1 MNTPTILSQSRLLG
15 SWTHCL
21 KLLAISSLAIGLHG
35 CGGSDDQTIVTAN
48 GNTPLVLSN
57 FTGLKG
63 YTVGTSQVYSVTVKD
78 PDGISSVSVK
88 LDGENIPVTVAGDV
102 YSITLPSSITV
113 GTHSVV
119 FTARGKSSDGTL
131 EVPISEGVNFTVFK
145 SNTPL
150 SISAIQGF
158 AAYTVGT
165 AQTYFSDVV
174 DPDGIGSV
182 SATLN
187 GVALAVTKVADRYSV
202 TIPASAAAGNKTLR
216 FEAVGKQPNAS
227 DETVQSAQ
235 LAFVIYNNNTPLV
248 AGPITGLTSYTV
260 GSSQTYSLT
269 PTDPDGITSVT
280 ATLDGSNVA
289 LAANNGVYSFAT
301 PTNLTVGNHAISF
314 TATGRQPNGNAETA
328 IVVSQ
333 NINILTT
340 NTPLNLGAISG
351 PATYT
356 VGTAQ
361 AYSAIVTDPD
371 GIVSV
376 SATLDGSPISV
387 VPTNGTYSVTL
398 PITTTVGQHTIQFSA
413 IGRRPD
419 NSSETAV
426 TVSRQIQIL
435 TTNTNLSLSAIS
447 GLASYVVGASP
458 TYSATIVDP
467 DGINSV
473 SATLDGSNIGITNS
487 GSTYSVN
494 VPSTVSLGQ
503 HTLVIRAQGTQPDA
517 SLETQQTASL
527 TFTVLAAN
535 TPLSISA
542 VSGASALPLNTIGTY
557 SVSVTDPDG
566 ISSVNATIDGAPSNV
581 TINGSTYS
589 VQTPS
594 YQQSGSHTVVFT
606 AVGQIPGG
614 GTETAQQRSLTFNAQ
629 TANTPI
635 SLSTISGL
643 SSFTVGQSPQYT
655 FSVVDPDGIVNVSAT
670 LNGQSISVTPPSSGS
685 TYTITIPS
693 VVSQGFYTL
702 TVNAVGTVPGAG
714 TENAQAQSTTFTVL
728 PINTPL
734 TISAVTVQSFSTF
747 NQWSVT
753 IVEPDGNPT
762 VTASIGGVN
771 QVFFR
776 SGNVYSF
783 TTAFSAV
790 GSIVFTAVGVRPDGS
805 AEPLQSSTYV
815 PPQPN

>member
-1 MNTPTILSQSRLLG
+1 MNILSILSQLRLVS
-15 SWTHCL
+15 SWKHVL
-21 KLLAISSLAIGLHG
+21 KFVAVYFLAVSLHG
-35 CGGSDDQTIVTAN
+35 CGGSDDQTIVTTNA
-48 GNTPLVLSN
+48 NTPLVLSN
-57 FTGLKG
+57 FTGLKA
-63 YTVGTSQVYSVTVKD
+63 YTVGSSQVYSVTAKD
-78 PDGISSVSVK
+78 PDGISSVSAK
-88 LDGENIPVTVAGDV
+88 LDGENTPVTVVGDV
-102 YSITLPSSITV
+102 YSITLPTSITV
-113 GTHSVV
+113 GSHSVV

-158 AAYTVGT
+158 AAYTIGT
-165 AQTYFSDVV
+165 AQTYYSDIV

-187 GVALAVTKVADRYSV
+187 GVSIPVTKAADRYSV
-202 TIPASAAAGNKTLR
+202 SIPASTSAGNKTLR
-216 FEAVGKQPNAS
+216 FEAIGKQPNAS
-227 DETVQSAQ
+227 DEAPQSSQ
-235 LAFVIYNNNTPLV
+235 LAFIIYSNNTPLV
-248 AGPITGLTSYTV
+248 AGSITGPTSYTV

-269 PTDPDGITSVT
+269 PIDPDGITSVT
-280 ATLDGSNVA
+280 AILDSTNVA
-289 LAANNGVYSFAT
+289 LTSSNGAYSFST
-301 PTNLTVGNHAISF
+301 PSNLSVGNHAISF
-314 TATGRQPNGNAETA
+314 TATGRQPNGSAETA

-333 NINILTT
+333 NITILTT
-340 NTPLNLGAISG
+340 NTPLNLGAIGG

-356 VGTAQ
+356 VGSAQ
-361 AYSAIVTDPD
+361 SYSSVVTDPD

-376 SATLDGSPISV
+376 SATLDGSTISV

-398 PITTTVGQHTIQFSA
+398 PITTAVGQHTIQFSA
-413 IGRRPD
+413 VGRRPD

-435 TTNTNLSLSAIS
+435 ATNTNLSLSAIS

-473 SATLDGSNIGITNS
+473 SATLDGSTIGISNS

-494 VPSTVSLGQ
+494 VPSNLILGQ

-517 SLETQQTASL
+517 SLETQQTTSL
-527 TFTVLAAN
+527 TFTVLASN

-542 VSGASALPLNTIGTY
+542 VSGLSTLPLNTIGTY
-557 SVSVTDPDG
+557 SVVVTDPDG
-566 ISSVNATIDGAPSNV
+566 ISSVSATIDGTNANV
-581 TINGSTYS
+581 TNNGSTYS
-589 VQTPS
+589 VQSRS
-594 YQQSGSHTVVFT
+594 YQQSGSHTVLFT

-614 GTETAQQRSLTFNAQ
+614 GTEAARQSSLTFSAQ

-635 SLSTISGL
+635 SLSAINGL
-643 SSFTVGQSPQYT
+643 SSFTIGQSPQYT
-655 FSVVDPDGIVNVSAT
+655 FSVVDPDGIVSVSAT
-670 LNGQSISVTPPSSGS
+670 LNGQSISVIPPSSGS
-685 TYTITIPS
+685 TYTVTIPS

-702 TVNAVGTVPGAG
+702 TINAVGTVPGVG

-728 PINTPL
+728 AINTPL

-762 VTASIGGVN
+762 VTASIGGAN

-783 TTAFSAV
+783 STAFGAV

-805 AEPLQSSTYV
+805 AELLQSSTYV